1 MLALKIWAIF
11 FYSTTRYDVIYVY
24 LLAWAIITVTVL
36 HIYQDLFI
44 QRLEVVVKQ
53 KNTITV
59 TVEEQWMSEK
69 ELREELKWSP
79 FLSMFEIYTWVS
91 NEHMSCFVFQL
102 SSSEPAHAHN
112 IWTNIVPEAS
122 HPGSK
127 ESFGS
132 QSWHSCQETRVAAV
146 HDSQYTLWYIDI
158 YKPQRF
164 NTTIL
169 IAGLCKTL
177 SICPVSSEVRYV
189 KIYYKI
195 VHIYFFIYSP
205 KSCCREEEPV
215 RWCHWIP
222 GGPTWKKVPGKRK
235 SLRKRSTGRLAR
247 HGQQ

>member
-1 MLALKIWAIF
+1 MLYMYICWHEQLLQSPSFIYIRT
-11 FYSTTRYDVIYVY
+11 YSSSD
-24 LLAWAIITVTVL
+24 
-36 HIYQDLFI
+36 
-44 QRLEVVVKQ
+44 EVVVKQ

-177 SICPVSSEVRYV
+177 SICPVSSEDRYV

-222 GGPTWKKVPGKRK
+222 GGPTWKRFPA
-235 SLRKRSTGRLAR
+235 SSFWSEIT
-247 HGQQ
+247 